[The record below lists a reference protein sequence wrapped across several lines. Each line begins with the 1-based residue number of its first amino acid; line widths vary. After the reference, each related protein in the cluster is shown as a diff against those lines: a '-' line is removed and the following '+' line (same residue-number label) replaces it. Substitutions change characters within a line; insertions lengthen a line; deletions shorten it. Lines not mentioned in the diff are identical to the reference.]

1 MTIIDMLQQS
11 LFLTLLGM
19 GVVFA
24 FLIILIVCM
33 TLSHKVLHALKLDQE
48 AVERR
53 LIGGHARAAGGNA
66 EGKGNGKIAESDGK
80 AVLKSR
86 KKRFFIFL
94 E

>member
-1 MTIIDMLQQS
+1 MTIIKMLQQS

-48 AVERR
+48 AVEPQKPS
-53 LIGGHARAAGGNA
+53 AAPAPTGQDGA
-66 EGKGNGKIAESDGK
+66 VIAAIAAAIREKQS
-80 AVLKSR
+80 
-86 KKRFFIFL
+86 
-94 E
+94 